1 MNVRPMMRSAQR
13 PAQQTAGAPML
24 SGSHPELVFGLV
36 GAVGIDFDPVVA
48 ALQSSLGDVGYKTF
62 HPIRFSELLDQFDV
76 WDNGPPRKAELP
88 EDERIDRYMTAGN
101 DLRKTMQR
109 GDALVGAAIQ
119 RIWEIR
125 KKAGKI
131 RKGALPEGIDNCA
144 YVLRSLKAPG
154 EVRRLQTLYGSG
166 FLLIGVYLPEDVQ
179 LEKLMRRIADS
190 RHTKDAKQ
198 FSDRAKELLKRDSY
212 EPETDYGQN
221 VRDTF
226 ALSDLF
232 VDASDEKALRGSIHR
247 FIELLFGHPN
257 YTPTRDEYAM
267 FHAYAEATTSSSLS
281 RQVGASIAMHDGQ
294 IVSLGTNEVPKPLGG
309 IYWEGDSEDDRDFR
323 RGYDSN
329 ELTKNQILSEVF
341 QQLKKDKWLSDAATA
356 DDISN
361 IRRELH
367 GTRLLD
373 LIEFHRA
380 NHAETAALLD
390 AARRGVS
397 VEGCS
402 LYCTTFPCHNCA
414 RHIIAAGIRRVVYI
428 EPYPKSKAQDFYT
441 KAFTLD
447 LQDKKHVLLSPFVGV
462 GPRRYRDLFSMT
474 TSEGLK
480 IERMNKN
487 TGEAI
492 KWESR
497 EKRLRWG
504 TLNTSQFENEAGLL
518 KNLKSHFSA
527 LRLKRKGGK
536 K

>member
-1 MNVRPMMRSAQR
+1 MPSANLER
-13 PAQQTAGAPML
+13 
-24 SGSHPELVFGLV
+24 HRELVFGLV
-36 GAVGIDFDPVVA
+36 GAVGIDFDPVVT
-48 ALQSSLGDVGYKTF
+48 ALQASLGDVGYKKF
-62 HPIRFSELLDQFDV
+62 QPIRLSELVDQFDV
-76 WDNGPPRKAELP
+76 WDGEPPRKVGLS

-101 DLRKTMQR
+101 NFREKMER
-109 GDALVGAAIQ
+109 GDALVAAAIE

-125 KKAGKI
+125 RKSGKT
-131 RKGALPEGIDNCA
+131 RNGGLPEGIDNCA
-144 YVLRSLKAPG
+144 YILRSLKHPG
-154 EVRRLQTLYGSG
+154 EVRRLQTLYGPG
-166 FLLIGVYLPEDVQ
+166 FLLVGIYLPEDVQ

-190 RHTKDAKQ
+190 RHTDDAEQFKDCAQ
-198 FSDRAKELLKRDSY
+198 ALLKRDSY

-232 VDASDEKALRGSIHR
+232 VDASDEEALRESIDR

-267 FHAYAEATTSSSLS
+267 FHAYAEATISSSLS
-281 RQVGASIAMHDGQ
+281 RQVGASIATHDGQ
-294 IVSLGTNEVPKPLGG
+294 IVSSGTNEVPKPLGG
-309 IYWEGDSEDDRDFR
+309 IYWEKDLEDDRDFR
-323 RGYDSN
+323 RGFDSN
-329 ELTKNQILSEVF
+329 EFTKNEILYEVF
-341 QQLKKDKWLSDAATA
+341 QKLKKDGWLSEAATA
-356 DDISN
+356 DDVSN
-361 IRRELH
+361 IRKELH

-397 VEGCS
+397 VQGCT

-414 RHIIAAGIRRVVYI
+414 RHIIAAGIQRVVYI

-447 LQDKKHVLLSPFVGV
+447 SQDKEHVRLLPFVGV

-492 KWESR
+492 KAESR
-497 EKRLRWG
+497 EMRLRWG

-518 KNLKSHFSA
+518 KNVKSPFSA